1 VARNTL
7 TKDQTTE
14 ASAADRKQ
22 RWPSLRTLAVT
33 KARTMLADLINVVI
47 YRGERVV
54 VERRGKAVAA
64 LVSVE
69 DLDFL
74 EKLEDR
80 LDLEA
85 ARTAL
90 AEAEKKGTTSWNK
103 LKADLGL

>member
-1 VARNTL
+1 MARNRL
-7 TKDQTTE
+7 TKDQTSE

-22 RWPSLRTLAVT
+22 RWPTLRTLAVT
-33 KARTMLADLINVVI
+33 KARIMLADLINVVV

-90 AEAEKKGTTSWNK
+90 AEAREEGHY
-103 LKADLGL
+103 LLGQAQG